1 MFVYHFVY
9 PDLGCEIFFQK
20 EEATEKGRVDFGKK
34 RLRQHLRNLV
44 LCFEELFMQ
53 SLSAFLLFFSDK
65 KRIA

>member
-9 PDLGCEIFFQK
+9 PDLGFEIFFQK
-20 EEATEKGRVDFGKK
+20 EEATEKGRFDFGKK
-34 RLRQHLRNLV
+34 RLRHLRNLI